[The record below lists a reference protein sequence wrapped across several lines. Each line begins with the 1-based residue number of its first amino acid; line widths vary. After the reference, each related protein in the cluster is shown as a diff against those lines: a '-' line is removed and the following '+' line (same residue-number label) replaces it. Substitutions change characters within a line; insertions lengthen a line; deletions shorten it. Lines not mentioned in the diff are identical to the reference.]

1 MSLLNQLSNLCKIQ
15 ENFLCQLANLE
26 LFFTALNHYFLSLR
40 NAPFQQKEFCLLKS
54 VFFTF
59 NPVTAGI
66 FE

>member
-1 MSLLNQLSNLCKIQ
+1 MSNLCNIQ
-15 ENFLCQLANLE
+15 EN
-26 LFFTALNHYFLSLR
+26 LFVPTRKTEIIFTAFNHYFLSLR
-40 NAPFQQKEFCLLKS
+40 NALFQQKEFCLLKS